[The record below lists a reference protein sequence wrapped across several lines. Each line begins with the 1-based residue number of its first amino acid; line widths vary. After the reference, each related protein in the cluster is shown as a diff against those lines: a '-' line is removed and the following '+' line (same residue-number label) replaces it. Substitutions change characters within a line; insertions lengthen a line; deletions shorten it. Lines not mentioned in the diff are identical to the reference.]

1 MSQVSSYA
9 DLISRFQSIG
19 LLTDLKYTVDNND
32 NLRFIRLCIARA
44 EVYRLETLKR
54 GNNLVSNSSSFGSR
68 SIDDIR
74 TSTVGG
80 SGSRSNKNNVTYQN
94 NNVNHQN
101 QNKNSSDPNYTQH
114 GNAIEFDTGSDERD
128 NEKSEKNNEE
138 YEKAIIA
145 PSMIISL
152 NDLPIGPLENI
163 EFRHN
168 DVLRKHFHNEVR
180 KKVYNY
186 C

>member
-1 MSQVSSYA
+1 MSSYA
-9 DLISRFQSIG
+9 DLISKFQSIG

-54 GNNLVSNSSSFGSR
+54 GDNLVSNSSSCGRR

-74 TSTVGG
+74 TFTVGG
-80 SGSRSNKNNVTYQN
+80 SGSRNNKYNVTYQN
-94 NNVNHQN
+94 NNANNQN
-101 QNKNSSDPNYTQH
+101 QSKNSSDPNYYLH
-114 GNAIEFDTGSDERD
+114 GNAIECRTGSDERD
-128 NEKSEKNNEE
+128 NERSEKNDEE
-138 YEKAIIA
+138 YEKGIIA

-180 KKVYNY
+180 TKGYN
-186 C
+186 